1 MRPHPNCLLRTN
13 LILTSITA
21 EITDIR
27 SRLTNLLWDFDDY
40 IEDDTFEV
48 SKFKELQ
55 ELDREVAPK
64 VYQILIT
71 MKLEAPNLYLSQLSP
86 PSSPHPPSFSPVQPI
101 PHHPFG
107 LGFQR
112 GSGSLSGSQGDA
124 RSVVE
129 FPNVEDAT
137 AQFRTLMSDR
147 HLSSAHGHVLDSGLA
162 VQAQQDIPAEEPLPE
177 PPRPPSMDP
186 WDPQTAAYSD
196 DGRTEAY
203 SPVDRRPAV
212 IRAESPIDPAISPM
226 SPDNR
231 RRAAS
236 SAQRSSGSLT
246 GGSEH
251 GVLDHDEYRN
261 SSSSTYSNPMNTATP
276 GSRQRAHTLSPTI
289 PEEDAPPRKSSKSI
303 YLPQLQV
310 RPPVPS
316 IPQIHRR
323 ISGDSPNSQVHD
335 MDRQYLV
342 RQQPQG
348 LPPKAPL
355 PRPPNR
361 QNSSYSNDLSMS
373 PRSSTPKS
381 QPGLEVAPMMPERE
395 FDTGLIP
402 VAPEA
407 EASSAQIQVSYSQRD
422 CPIGPSSTFYLYK
435 GFCEGAKEVL
445 QGNIGVKKT
454 KKPVSAFPRVRRY

>member
-1 MRPHPNCLLRTN
+1 
-13 LILTSITA
+13 
-21 EITDIR
+21 
-27 SRLTNLLWDFDDY
+27 
-40 IEDDTFEV
+40 
-48 SKFKELQ
+48 
-55 ELDREVAPK
+55 
-64 VYQILIT
+64 

-101 PHHPFG
+101 PHHPYG

-124 RSVVE
+124 RSVAE

-147 HLSSAHGHVLDSGLA
+147 HLTSAHSHVPDSDLA
-162 VQAQQDIPAEEPLPE
+162 VQVPEIPPVQPLPE

-186 WDPQTAAYSD
+186 WDRQTAPYSD
-196 DGRTEAY
+196 DGKTDSY
-203 SPVDRRPAV
+203 SPVDRRPV
-212 IRAESPIDPAISPM
+212 VFRAESPIDPAISPM

-236 SAQRSSGSLT
+236 SAQRSSGSVT

-251 GVLDHDEYRN
+251 GILDHDEYRN
-261 SSSSTYSNPMNTATP
+261 SGSSTYSNPLNTATL
-276 GSRQRAHTLSPTI
+276 GSRQRSHTLSPTI
-289 PEEDAPPRKSSKSI
+289 PEEDAPPRRPSKLTYI
-303 YLPQLQV
+303 PPQLQV

-323 ISGDSPNSQVHD
+323 TSGGSPNSQVND

-355 PRPPNR
+355 PRPPKR
-361 QNSSYSNDLSMS
+361 QNSSYTNDPATS

-381 QPGLEVAPMMPERE
+381 QKSQPGLEVAPPPMMPEGG

-402 VAPEA
+402 VGPD
-407 EASSAQIQVSYSQRD
+407 SSSTEIQVSLSQRD
-422 CPIGPSSTFYLYK
+422 CPIGPGSTFYLYK

-454 KKPVSAFPRVRRY
+454 KKPVSVFPTT